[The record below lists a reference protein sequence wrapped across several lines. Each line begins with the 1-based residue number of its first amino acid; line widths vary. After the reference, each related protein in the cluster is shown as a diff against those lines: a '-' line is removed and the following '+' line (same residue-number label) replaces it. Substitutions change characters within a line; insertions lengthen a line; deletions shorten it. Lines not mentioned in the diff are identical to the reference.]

1 VSSTTG
7 ISRDTLTEQLK
18 RHKDAA
24 ERALSQLQVDGKGLF
39 SMSSEA
45 AQDYKNELAAAQEVK
60 SVLDGLDSLG
70 NIDKYLNEGVGTP
83 SAASG
88 LTNPHGLEVKS
99 LSDVFTS
106 SEQYRAFREA
116 NGEFGRQDVLEGAYE
131 GKSIFNLS
139 AGTLSRASFGGG
151 TDTGLHERPLRK
163 ERIRDLFIPSTT
175 KDAMIHGVRETGWV
189 NNAGIVKQRSAD
201 GTTWAPDA
209 LESSLTF
216 KTETF
221 PVAEVAHTLTAHK
234 NILAD
239 EPRLRS
245 FLNGRMVDGIKY
257 KEDFELLHGSGGTEA
272 ITGLFNTPD
281 VQEYDGLAT
290 DKYSIQVRRAITKSL
305 LAEYQPTG
313 IVVSPT
319 MWEAIEIETDDTGAF
334 RVAVAIAVGAQKRVW
349 RLDVVETTAMS
360 DENFLVGAFRYGA
373 TLHDREKVSVSVSS
387 EHASNFAKGLVTF
400 RADERLALEVHR
412 PESFVIGT
420 WTEPTAPGAGG

>member
-1 VSSTTG
+1 VSTNG
-7 ISRDTLTEQLK
+7 ISRSTLTEQLK
-18 RHKDAA
+18 RHKEGA
-24 ERALSQLQVDGKGLF
+24 ERALGQLQVDGKGLF

-45 AQDYKNELAAAQEVK
+45 AQDYKNELSAAQEVK
-60 SVLDGLDSLG
+60 SVLDGLDSLS
-70 NIDKYLNEGVGTP
+70 NMDKYLNESVGTP

-88 LTNPHGLEVKS
+88 LANPQGLEVKS
-99 LSDVFTS
+99 LGDVFTS

-116 NGEFGRQDVLEGAYE
+116 SGEFGRQDVLEGAYE

-139 AGTLSRASFGGG
+139 AGTVQRASFGGG

-189 NNAGIVKQRSAD
+189 NNAGIVKQRSTD
-201 GTTWAPDA
+201 GTAWAPDA
-209 LESSLTF
+209 PESNITF
-216 KTETF
+216 KTDTF

-245 FLNGRMVDGIKY
+245 FLNGRMIDGIKY
-257 KEDFELLHGSGGTEA
+257 KEDFELLHGVGGTEA

-281 VQEYDGLAT
+281 IQEYDGLAT
-290 DKYSIQVRRAITKSL
+290 DKYSIQVRRAITKAL

-360 DENFLVGAFRYGA
+360 DANFLVGAFRYGA

-387 EHASNFAKGLVTF
+387 EHANNFAKGLVTF

-412 PESFVIGT
+412 PESFVVGT
-420 WTEPTAPGAGG
+420 WTEPTVPVTEP

>member
-7 ISRDTLTEQLK
+7 ISRTTLTEQLK

-24 ERALSQLQVDGKGLF
+24 ETALGQLQVDGKGLF

-45 AQDYKNELAAAQEVK
+45 AQDYKNELSAAQEVK
-60 SVLDGLDSLG
+60 SALDGLDALA

-88 LTNPHGLEVKS
+88 LTNPQGLEVKS
-99 LSDVFTS
+99 LSDVFTAS
-106 SEQYRAFREA
+106 DQYKAFREA
-116 NGEFGRQDVLEGAYE
+116 GVEFGRQDMLEGAFE

-139 AGTLSRASFGGG
+139 AGTVERASFGGG

-201 GTTWAPDA
+201 GLSWAPDA
-209 LESSLTF
+209 LESNITF

-245 FLNGRMVDGIKY
+245 FLNGRMIDGIKY
-257 KEDFELLHGSGGTEA
+257 KEDFELLHGVGGTEA

-281 VQEYDGLAT
+281 VQEYDGLAS
-290 DKYSIQVRRAITKSL
+290 DKYSIQVRRAITKAL

-334 RVAVAIAVGAQKRVW
+334 RVAVAVAVGATKRVW

-360 DENFLVGAFRYGA
+360 DANFLVGAFRYGA

-387 EHASNFAKGLVTF
+387 EHANNFAKGLVTF

-420 WTEPTAPGAGG
+420 WTEPTAPVVP